1 MLGIEIFIKLAMKK
15 INKYVQNPADEEPWK
30 AAVWNP
36 VI

>member
-1 MLGIEIFIKLAMKK
+1 MLGIEIIVKLTMKK
-15 INKYVQNPADEEPWK
+15 IKKCVQNPADEEPWK